1 MPADELHFRVRLHY
15 EYGLSILG
23 IGHPS
28 FDGFG
33 VPGRMCGLD
42 CEYWISILEI
52 MCAKLL
58 TKMLLLLSRLSGAYS
73 ILQILI
79 LFTS

>member
-42 CEYWISILEI
+42 CEYWISILENH
-52 MCAKLL
+52 A
-58 TKMLLLLSRLSGAYS
+58 
-73 ILQILI
+73 Q
-79 LFTS
+79 